1 MSGTQRIRNGIA
13 ALERIAE
20 GRVYAPERIYGLCS
34 AIRYATNYHTQFIKD
49 FDEICKEWPGRSD
62 NEGHP
67 VPCPDGGNPVVAYR
81 TLDMYEGAY
90 GELRKDLAA
99 YAAKKLTKR
108 LRRIT

>member
-49 FDEICKEWPGRSD
+49 FDEICKEWPWYSGNAD
-62 NEGHP
+62 HP
-67 VPCPDGGNPVVAYR
+67 VPCPDGGDPMEAYR
-81 TLDMYEGAY
+81 TLDRYEGAY
-90 GELRKDLAA
+90 GYLRKDLAA
-99 YAAKKLTKR
+99 YVAKELTK
-108 LRRIT
+108 LLEN